1 MSKIFLKS
9 EPSQEKFFNI
19 YQIGIVK
26 RKPYLINSKSYIK
39 SIYLPILSINNIHC
53 LYYILLFLLY
63 SDMRVD
69 HIAIA
74 VNDADRAL
82 ENYKKILKIDNIDV
96 EEVPNEKVKVVMLN
110 LEDTRLELIEPLEDT
125 SPISKFLKER
135 GEGIHHIAITADEIE
150 NDVNQAKANGMR
162 FLGELRTGSYG
173 RKITF
178 IHPKSLNGVLVEFC
192 QAPPH

>member
-1 MSKIFLKS
+1 MS
-9 EPSQEKFFNI
+9 
-19 YQIGIVK
+19 
-26 RKPYLINSKSYIK
+26 
-39 SIYLPILSINNIHC
+39 
-53 LYYILLFLLY
+53 
-63 SDMRVD
+63 
-69 HIAIA
+69 AIT
-74 VNDADRAL
+74 VNDADELSRIT
-82 ENYKKILKIDNIDV
+82 KKYLKIDNIDV

>member
-1 MSKIFLKS
+1 
-9 EPSQEKFFNI
+9 
-19 YQIGIVK
+19 
-26 RKPYLINSKSYIK
+26 
-39 SIYLPILSINNIHC
+39 
-53 LYYILLFLLY
+53 
-63 SDMRVD
+63 MRVD

-74 VNDADRAL
+74 VNDANSAL
-82 ENYKKILKIDNIDV
+82 ENYKKILKIDKIDV

-110 LEDTRLELIEPLEDT
+110 LEDTRLELIEPLDDT

-150 NDVNQAKANGMR
+150 SDVNHAKENGMR
-162 FLGELRTGSYG
+162 FLGDLRKGSYG

-192 QAPPH
+192 QAPPTRM

>member
-1 MSKIFLKS
+1 
-9 EPSQEKFFNI
+9 
-19 YQIGIVK
+19 
-26 RKPYLINSKSYIK
+26 
-39 SIYLPILSINNIHC
+39 
-53 LYYILLFLLY
+53 
-63 SDMRVD
+63 MRVD

-74 VNDADRAL
+74 VNDADKAL
-82 ENYKKILKIDNIDV
+82 ENYKKILKIDKIDV
-96 EEVPNEKVKVVMLN
+96 EEVPNEKVKVVMLT

-150 NDVNQAKANGMR
+150 NDVNHAKENGMR
-162 FLGELRTGSYG
+162 FLGELRAGSYG